1 MNTRMGRAAA
11 ACVLALAVAAAPAVA
26 RRAKAPARDAARAPA
41 PDTALVPV
49 TPETRSPVPVAA
61 DDGWAVRLAIRRAA
75 FAHARGDFAGVV
87 AVLSPLSPA
96 DLPHSDDADR
106 AAFLLGHAWLQLGQ
120 RARFDSLARE
130 VAKPFASSPFARW
143 LNLKYHLNRGATGA
157 VGAAA
162 ERPGLFAADA
172 LAADQLLEAGDPASV
187 VRLIPAGARDP
198 LLLHLRAVALERLG
212 EDAGAE
218 LEAIAG
224 SDSTSELARDLAGH
238 ALVRLATRAAER
250 GEDPRPLLAR
260 VPGESRYAPRA
271 RHMAALATLER
282 GDTTAGRDALLEVA
296 ECDTLYAGRREA
308 MRTVAGLALDRGD
321 WDQAFARYQA
331 ADADWQ
337 YERARLLSLLEPG
350 AAGSLWRA
358 WERDRSL
365 AEVLVLDGLSAA
377 ALTERFA
384 IEAADLTLV
393 PGERGF
399 SLTAPP
405 PPDPSSPNVP
415 PPAADGWSQVAA
427 SAERLAAARGALAL
441 ALDSLGRERASLSDQ
456 RRYLGHGLGQVRG
469 EVRRLARD
477 SRWLDSLHAAMDAT
491 AQRLLELRD
500 AAALRFQRRAALV
513 RARVEAH
520 ESWLGAME
528 HHYLKGPDRERQ
540 SATPPAWKGPDVVL
554 AQEQELARSIRFAAD
569 RVLKDT
575 PKRTA
580 AAYEKAW
587 GPQLIDRANLLA
599 TGARDALAWAR
610 ALERSVDSSL
620 ALVQGSEAERRLARR
635 ADALAAEAE
644 RVAARDAALRD
655 SVARGAVSAALRA
668 LDDEREALDYGL
680 AAAAWARAVRLSAAD
695 TLPLAAAPGEGVGA
709 ADPYAAG
716 SDSASREDREV
727 AISRVSV
734 FLADHPDSPARG
746 EMRFRLADLLVT
758 QARTDFRE
766 RMAGWVA
773 ARDQGRVGALPVVDH
788 AQALALYRHILA
800 EDRELAHR
808 DAVLFNAGMLLAD
821 AGDPEAAA
829 FFRELLADHPASPY
843 AQEASLRLGDLAFD
857 GSRFE
862 EGVGHYQQ
870 AAGGRD
876 RSLIAIALYKSGW
889 AHYNADRWQQAADAF
904 RGVLDLYAE
913 DTRLRVQADIEQEA
927 EQYFVYSL
935 AAAGGA
941 EAFERAFP
949 ASAERPY
956 ERRVL
961 RAMGQHFRRYGEF
974 ADAAAVDQL
983 YLRRWPADP
992 SALDVVGRLA
1002 ESQRRGERPDE
1013 ERATRLAWAE
1023 RFAPGGEWASAQAS
1037 DSLRQAGE
1045 TFARTAWRSEAYEHH
1060 RRARGSGS
1068 PEEWRAALRHYR
1080 TLLERWPDDS
1090 TSAVYELHAG
1100 EASAELGDYSGALAH
1115 YGRAAGRGR
1124 DSVATRAAWQRVAVT
1139 DRWYES
1145 TRPAAAPGR
1154 PRGTGSDSLARA
1166 VIAAADSLLAAEP
1179 GHPQAADLVWRECQ
1193 LAVAHGWAAEAQ
1205 AQLARFVR
1213 GFPADRRAPL
1223 AANERAQVFV
1233 RAGDHAAAGAA
1244 FEEALEV
1251 ARRAGAD
1258 SLARAAERALPVCAY
1273 RAAEAAVAADST
1285 KHERHAE
1292 LFAEV
1297 TRRWPGFEHAPI
1309 AQYRAG
1315 LAWLDAGRT
1324 GEAVRALEVISERW
1338 PKHKLAREAR
1348 LRIAQSWE
1356 AAGERERAATAWLGY
1371 ATQHPGDKDAPEAWL
1386 RAADL
1391 SDSAGRSKRAD
1402 ELRAEYLKRWPGD
1415 EDAALEILERLASRE
1430 VAALGAGESVAP
1442 LLRVSKPKPGAP
1454 KAPVPYLAQYLKRV
1468 ARRPGAASKPLLA
1481 QVRFRLG
1488 EEAFTPYRAARLT
1501 QPLPPSI
1508 AAKQRLLDS
1517 VLVRYRRTVDLG
1529 VTEWA
1534 HAATFRIGEAL
1545 VAFGEALEKCERPAD
1560 LSGDDLAAYEN
1571 VLLEQAMT
1579 FHDRGESVWS
1589 ELLQRSR
1596 EGVADA
1602 WTTRARDALWSR
1614 LGARFLFQAESEFP
1628 TVEARGPGRSRGAR
1642 GGAPDPA
1649 RDPRGPSS
1657 STEDRP

>member
-1 MNTRMGRAAA
+1 MGRVAV
-11 ACVLALAVAAAPAVA
+11 ACVLALAALAAPAGA
-26 RRAKAPARDAARAPA
+26 RRAKEPGRSGGAPRAAPS
-41 PDTALVPV
+41 DTAFVPA
-49 TPETRSPVPVAA
+49 TPETRSPVRVAP
-61 DDGWAVRLAIRRAA
+61 DTGWAVRLAIRRAA

-87 AVLSPLSPA
+87 GVLAPLSPA

-106 AAFLLGHAWLQLGQ
+106 ASFLLGHAWLQLGQ

-157 VGAAA
+157 IGAAA

-212 EDAGAE
+212 EDPVAE
-218 LEAIAG
+218 LEAIART
-224 SDSTSELARDLAGH
+224 DSTSELPRDLAGH

-260 VPGESRYAPRA
+260 VPLESRYAPRA

-282 GDTTAGRDALLEVA
+282 GDTTAGRHALLEVA
-296 ECDTLYAGRREA
+296 DCDTLYAGRREA

-321 WDQAFARYQA
+321 WDEAFSRYQD
-331 ADADWQ
+331 ADADWHL
-337 YERARLLSLLEPG
+337 ERARLLTLMAPG
-350 AAGSLWRA
+350 ASGGLWRA

-377 ALTERFA
+377 ALTERLA
-384 IEAADLTLV
+384 VEAADLTMV
-393 PGERGF
+393 PGPGDF
-399 SLTAPP
+399 GLASPP
-405 PPDPSSPNVP
+405 RPDPASPNVP
-415 PPAADGWSQVAA
+415 PPSADGWRRVEA
-427 SAERLAAARGALAL
+427 SADALAAARGALAL
-441 ALDSLGRERASLSDQ
+441 ALDSLARERGSLLDQ
-456 RRYLGHGLGQVRG
+456 RRYLGYGLERVRV
-469 EVRRLARD
+469 EERRLARG
-477 SRWLDSLHAAMDAT
+477 SRWLDSLHTAMDAT
-491 AQRLLELRD
+491 ARRLLELRD

-513 RARVEAH
+513 LARIEAH
-520 ESWLGAME
+520 ERWLGAMD
-528 HHYLKGPDRERQ
+528 HFYLEGPDRARQ
-540 SATPPAWKGPDVVL
+540 AATPPTWKGPDVVL
-554 AQEQELARSIRFAAD
+554 AQERELAQSMRFAAE

-575 PKRTA
+575 PRRTA

-587 GPQLIDRANLLA
+587 GPQLIDRASLLA
-599 TGARDALAWAR
+599 VGAREALQWAR

-620 ALVQGSEAERRLARR
+620 ALVQGSESERRLARR
-635 ADALAAEAE
+635 VESLAREVE

-655 SVARGAVSAALRA
+655 SVARDAVAASLAALE
-668 LDDEREALDYGL
+668 DEREALDYGL
-680 AAAAWARAVRLSAAD
+680 AAASWARAVRFSAAD
-695 TLPLAAAPGEGVGA
+695 TLPLAAATATAP
-709 ADPYAAG
+709 ADPWAAG
-716 SDSASREDREV
+716 ADSTSRHDREV

-734 FLADHPDSPARG
+734 FLADHPGSPARG

-758 QARTDFRE
+758 QARTEFRD

-773 ARDQGRVGALPVVDH
+773 ARDQGRPGALPVVDH
-788 AQALALYRHILA
+788 AQALALYRHVLA
-800 EDRELAHR
+800 EDLELAHR

-829 FFRELLADHPASPY
+829 YFRRLLADHPGSPY

-857 GSRFE
+857 GSAFD
-862 EGVGHYQQ
+862 EGVGHYQR
-870 AAGGRD
+870 AAGGGD
-876 RSLIAIALYKSGW
+876 RSLVAIALYKSGW
-889 AHYNADRWQQAADAF
+889 AHYNADRWQAAAEAF
-904 RGVLDLYAE
+904 RGVLDLYA
-913 DTRLRVQADIEQEA
+913 DDVRLRVQADIEHEA

-941 EAFERAFP
+941 AAFERAFP
-949 ASAERPY
+949 TGAERPY

-974 ADAAAVDQL
+974 TEAAAVDQL
-983 YLRRWPADP
+983 YLRRWPSDP
-992 SALDVVGRLA
+992 AALDVVGRLA

-1023 RFAPGGEWASAQAS
+1023 RFAPGGAWAAAQAS
-1037 DSLRQAGE
+1037 DSLRDAGE
-1045 TFARTAWRSEAYEHH
+1045 AFARTAWRSEAYDLH

-1068 PEEWRAALRHYR
+1068 AGEWRAALSHYR

-1090 TSAVYELHAG
+1090 SSAVFELHAG
-1100 EASAELGDYSGALAH
+1100 EASAGLGEFAGALAH
-1115 YGRAAGRGR
+1115 YRRAAARGR
-1124 DSVATRAAWQRVAVT
+1124 DSVLTRAAWQRVAVT

-1145 TRPAAAPGR
+1145 TRPASAPGK
-1154 PRGTGSDSLARA
+1154 PRGPGSDSLARA
-1166 VIAAADSLLAAEP
+1166 VIAAADTLLAAEP
-1179 GHPQAADLVWRECQ
+1179 RHAQGADLVWRQCQ
-1193 LAVAHGWAAEAQ
+1193 LAVAHGWTADAQ
-1205 AQLARFVR
+1205 ALLARFVR
-1213 GFPADRRAPL
+1213 GYPADRRAPL
-1223 AANERAQVFV
+1223 AANERAQVFL
-1233 RAGDHAAAGAA
+1233 RAGDHAAAGTA

-1285 KHERHAE
+1285 QHARHAE

-1297 TRRWPGFEHAPI
+1297 TKRWPGFEHAPI

-1324 GEAVRALEVISERW
+1324 DDAVRALEVIAERW

-1356 AAGERERAATAWLGY
+1356 SAGERERAGGAWLEY
-1371 ATQHPGDKDAPEAWL
+1371 ATRHPGDKDAPVAWL
-1386 RAADL
+1386 RAADMA
-1391 SDSAGRSKRAD
+1391 DSAGQTKRAD

-1415 EDAALEILERLASRE
+1415 EDAAVEILERLAARE
-1430 VAALGAGESVAP
+1430 VAALGPAESVAP
-1442 LLRVSKPKPGAP
+1442 LLRVPKPGTAAAR
-1454 KAPVPYLAQYLKRV
+1454 APVPYLAQYLKRV
-1468 ARRPGAASKPLLA
+1468 AKRPGAVSKPLMA

-1488 EEAFTPYRAARLT
+1488 EEAYAPYRTARLT
-1501 QPLPPSI
+1501 QPLPPSL

-1517 VLVRYRRTVDLG
+1517 VLVRYRRTVDMG

-1545 VAFGEALEKCERPAD
+1545 VGFGEALEKSERPAD
-1560 LSGDDLAAYEN
+1560 LTGDDLTAYEN

-1596 EGVADA
+1596 DGAADA
-1602 WTTRARDALWSR
+1602 WTARAREALWGR
-1614 LGARFLFQAESEFP
+1614 LGQRFLFQAESDFP
-1628 TVEARGPGRSRGAR
+1628 LIEARGPGRPRSARGAQ
-1642 GGAPDPA
+1642 DSL
-1649 RDPRGPSS
+1649 RDPRGTSS
-1657 STEDRP
+1657 SAEERE